1 VLCGLLPSQ
10 VDLAGSERTER
21 SGATGE
27 RMKEACAIN
36 KSLSCL
42 SDVFHAISNNQKHI
56 PYRNSKLTHLLAP
69 CLGGDGKTLMFVN
82 VSPEAASAEETLCS
96 LRFASQVN
104 SCELGNR
111 GGGGGVKRNVQS
123 IAPGAAKVGLVWY
136 RASPHI
142 HAHVRSRRC
151 RPRVIRPLPIRP
163 SNPHAFASTDGRP
176 GGATLPQAEDS
187 AKASKPSSARSDK
200 ASKKES
206 KESKV
211 GSSKEPGA
219 PLPDGTCPLHR
230 DVIGGC
236 MQTAASLSLS
246 LPLFRVTLSQD
257 PRRPSAPRRTRTRRG
272 RRTL

>member
-1 VLCGLLPSQ
+1 M
-10 VDLAGSERTER
+10 DLAGSERTER

-111 GGGGGVKRNVQS
+111 GGGGGGVKRNVQS
-123 IAPGAAKVGLVWY
+123 IVPGAAKVGFVLS
-136 RASPHI
+136 RASPYI
-142 HAHVRSRRC
+142 QWDAASRRS
-151 RPRVIRPLPIRP
+151 RPRVIRRLPSRP
-163 SNPHAFASTDGRP
+163 SNPHAFA
-176 GGATLPQAEDS
+176 
-187 AKASKPSSARSDK
+187 
-200 ASKKES
+200 
-206 KESKV
+206 
-211 GSSKEPGA
+211 
-219 PLPDGTCPLHR
+219 
-230 DVIGGC
+230 
-236 MQTAASLSLS
+236 
-246 LPLFRVTLSQD
+246 
-257 PRRPSAPRRTRTRRG
+257 
-272 RRTL
+272 